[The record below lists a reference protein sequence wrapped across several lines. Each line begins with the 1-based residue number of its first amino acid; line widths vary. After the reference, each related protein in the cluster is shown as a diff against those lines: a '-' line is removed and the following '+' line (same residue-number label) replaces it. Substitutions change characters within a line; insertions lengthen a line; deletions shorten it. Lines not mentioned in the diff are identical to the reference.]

1 MDTTDLTIKK
11 MLLNATLKANLD
23 TLQYFMPSIFD
34 IFKNYTPTDS
44 GVFIDDDGKIDLFNN
59 GQSVYKG
66 QAEEFSGNQV
76 AEFIRNPLYYNLELS
91 KIDDANCIYDHQ
103 RALNKISNRQVKNDN
118 KTPFNEE
125 RYDFVCMVGSGLG
138 YQITELFQNKKVQ
151 HFLLCEHSTDVFFA
165 MLHCIELRPLI
176 ERCIANG
183 GSFNVK
189 IGNNDIDVI
198 NGINDILIKHGRF
211 YLARFYFY
219 QHYNSETNDA
229 SLRLLKTIG
238 YRLAFGFGFM
248 EDEIIGFRHTLANLK
263 LGYKVCKKQTEFVN
277 QDPKRQI
284 FIVANGPSLDF
295 SLEFLKQNQND
306 IIIVS
311 CGTTLRALLKNN
323 IKPDIHIEMER
334 PVEMLPIMEEVEKQQ
349 EDSHLKLKDIQIIAL
364 NTVYSELLKKFKSPL
379 LLKKVND
386 AGGKYIEQLD
396 PLNVYVAPEHTNPTC
411 PNAAM
416 ALITSLGFK
425 EIYLLGTDFGYI
437 SNQHHHSKDSFY
449 YDDDY
454 RTSTP
459 DQAGIDSIMT
469 EDISRKGNFR
479 DFVFSTEVFDSSR
492 VGIEMLLAK
501 NTDVNAYNC
510 ADGALIANAK
520 PFKIEDI
527 KLSSNSISKNEF
539 LTDLLN
545 TAFDNKAFT
554 AKKLSK
560 MADKTFKVLKVT
572 LEQLMLIITTEVN
585 SREELA
591 DLFAR
596 QHHLLVQ
603 LEAREGYQVN
613 YWLIQGTFKYFQT
626 YIMSHCFLYTD
637 PVERKEFINYSL
649 EIFREHV
656 NFLFGELLKS
666 INT

>member
-91 KIDDANCIYDHQ
+91 KIDDADCIYDHQ
-103 RALNKISNRQVKNDN
+103 RALNKISNREVKNDN
-118 KTPFNEE
+118 KIPFNEE
-125 RYDFVCMVGSGLG
+125 RYDFVCMVGAGLG

-176 ERCIANG
+176 EQCIANG
-183 GSFNVK
+183 GNFNVK
-189 IGNNDIDVI
+189 IGNNDTDVI

-229 SLRLLKTIG
+229 SLRLLKSIG

-277 QDPKRQI
+277 QEPNRQV

-295 SLEFLKQNQND
+295 SLEFLKKNQND

-334 PVEMLPIMEEVEKQQ
+334 PTSILSVIEELEQQ
-349 EDSHLKLKDIQIIAL
+349 QQNSHLKLKDIQIVTL
-364 NTVYSELLKKFKSPL
+364 NTVYPEILKKFKSPL
-379 LLKKVND
+379 LLTKVND

-396 PLNVYVAPEHTNPTC
+396 KLNVYALPEHTNPTC

-425 EIYLLGTDFGYI
+425 DIYLIGTDFGYV
-437 SNQHHHSKDSFY
+437 SNKHHHSKDSLY
-449 YDDDY
+449 YDEDF
-454 RTSTP
+454 RKRAI
-459 DQAGIDSIMT
+459 DQAGIDSSMT
-469 EDISRKGNFR
+469 EDLTCKGNFR
-479 DFVFSTEVFDSSR
+479 ELVFSTHVFDSSR
-492 VGIEMLLAK
+492 IGVEMLLAK
-501 NTDVNAYNC
+501 NTDINTYNC
-510 ADGALIANAK
+510 ADGALISHTKPLLIKDIHLSRNTIGKEVFLAK
-520 PFKIEDI
+520 L
-527 KLSSNSISKNEF
+527 LSS
-539 LTDLLN
+539 
-545 TAFDNKAFT
+545 AFDNNAFT
-554 AKKLSK
+554 EKKLAQ
-560 MADKTFKVLKVT
+560 MRDKTFKVLKVT
-572 LEQLMLIITTEVN
+572 LEQLMLIIDKKVS

-591 DLFAR
+591 DLFAA
-596 QHHLLVQ
+596 QHQLLAQ
-603 LEAREGYQVN
+603 LETRDAHQIN
-613 YWLIQGTFKYFQT
+613 YWMIQGTFKYFQT
-626 YIMSHCFLYTD
+626 YIISHCFLYSD
-637 PVERKEFINYSL
+637 LKEREEFINYSL
-649 EIFREHV
+649 AVFREHID
-656 NFLFGELLKS
+656 FLFNKLIE
-666 INT
+666 